1 MSFTLLVFSGFWFWL
16 SSILFLFYSLVFL
29 LADFRFFSKLA
40 YLSSNCQN
48 FNIFIFKLPKI
59 STYSSSNFPKIQYI
73 FIFLHIFIFKL
84 VKKSTYASSNCQNLD
99 IFIFRANNL
108 AQRSS
113 ALNCGLCSVWEVLR
127 LLFFFFFLIYNFREF
142 FSFLKL
148 QPCLR
153 LKLLTLTC
161 IFLLLSNFREFFF
174 FLKVCSFVL
183 ALNC

>member
-16 SSILFLFYSLVFL
+16 SSILFLFYSLVFSTCWFQIL
-29 LADFRFFSKLA
+29 FQVGIFIFKLPKFQHIHLQIA
-40 YLSSNCQN
+40 KN
-48 FNIFIFKLPKI
+48 FNIFIFKFPKNSICIHIFTYIHIQIGKKINICIFKLPKNL
-59 STYSSSNFPKIQYI
+59 TYSSSHWQNF
-73 FIFLHIFIFKL
+73 
-84 VKKSTYASSNCQNLD
+84 D

-148 QPCLR
+148 SSP
-153 LKLLTLTC
+153 
-161 IFLLLSNFREFFF
+161 
-174 FLKVCSFVL
+174 
-183 ALNC
+183 